1 MGRAHIRVYYLL
13 GVELMNITER
23 EQNGVTIF
31 VLEGRVDSEGAV
43 DLDLALQTA
52 TSEGKYKI
60 ILDMSQV
67 RYINS
72 AGLRTLADI
81 LTQNKEN
88 AGNLLL
94 VDLNPKV
101 QRVFQI
107 IGFDNF
113 FDIHP
118 TVEEALGAFS

>member
-1 MGRAHIRVYYLL
+1 
-13 GVELMNITER
+13 MNITER
-23 EQNGVTIF
+23 EENGVTIF

-52 TSEGKYKI
+52 VSEGKNRI
-60 ILDMSQV
+60 VLDMAEV

-81 LTQNKEN
+81 LTQNKEV
-88 AGNLLL
+88 GGDLRL

-101 QRVFQI
+101 QRVLQI
-107 IGFDNF
+107 IGFDKF
-113 FDIHP
+113 FAIYRNVND
-118 TVEEALGAFS
+118 ALAGF

>member
-1 MGRAHIRVYYLL
+1 
-13 GVELMNITER
+13 MNITER

-52 TSEGKYKI
+52 TSEGKHKM

-113 FDIHP
+113 FDIYP
-118 TVEEALGAFS
+118 TIEEALGAFS

>member
-1 MGRAHIRVYYLL
+1 
-13 GVELMNITER
+13 MNITER
-23 EQNGVTIF
+23 DQNGITIF

-43 DLDLALQTA
+43 DLDLALQA
-52 TSEGKYKI
+52 ASAANKYKLV
-60 ILDMSQV
+60 LDMSQV

-81 LTQNKEN
+81 LTQSQQQNGDLK
-88 AGNLLL
+88 L

-107 IGFDNF
+107 IGFDKF
-113 FDIHP
+113 FNIYP
-118 TVEEALGAFS
+118 TTEAALTAF